1 VQALSVGREHAA
13 PARSLQLT
21 PASAWEDAGRHESPR
36 KLAPEGDMDRDG
48 DGDSQGA
55 WEILTPLSRLCSGR
69 APRIQLA
76 STRSTLRLRGGSA
89 SAGLGGAPL
98 LVTNPTFCPT
108 LLPLLS
114 LSLHFSFPPLHL
126 SSMQSM
132 HERLRAALA
141 CLDMLCTAG
150 AYSRL
155 IESGD
160 LLCQRSCVCCNHQAC
175 AHASQ
180 KHLLASKAMPNQN
193 AT

>member
-1 VQALSVGREHAA
+1 MG
-13 PARSLQLT
+13 
-21 PASAWEDAGRHESPR
+21 
-36 KLAPEGDMDRDG
+36 RDG
-48 DGDSQGA
+48 DGDSHGA
-55 WEILTPLSRLCSGR
+55 WEILTPLFRLCSGR

-150 AYSRL
+150 ACSML
-155 IESGD
+155 IESGY

-175 AHASQ
+175 AHALHTSPRFQ
-180 KHLLASKAMPNQN
+180 SN
-193 AT
+193 AQPECHIGCDANWIHISVLRCRSSRCTVYSAPTLTLPWMSLS